1 MAISPALVGG
11 IVSGVALATK
21 LASSGNLTGA
31 SPVVKF
37 NGATDYRAKLL
48 VPEEYITQY
57 AHGPVNGFNG
67 IVFPYTPTINYE
79 MQATYSDVNP
89 THSNYNIHFYKNSH
103 VGAFSV
109 TAKFTVQNDADAVY
123 YLTTMHLLRALTKM
137 QYGNDPVAGAPPP
150 VCRFSAYGDYMIQNV
165 PVAIKSF
172 RTDLPDNVDYYVTGV
187 TSNPSPNPN
196 SLAGNLGLGTNFI
209 PTVSQI
215 QLTLIPMYS
224 RYEQS
229 QFSVIGNKNNPGY
242 ITDPKLKKQGFL

>member
-1 MAISPALVGG
+1 MAISPSLVGG

-21 LASSGNLTGA
+21 LAAMGKVSSTG
-31 SPVVKF
+31 PVIKF
-37 NGATDYRAKLL
+37 NGAVDYRAKLL
-48 VPEEYITQY
+48 VPTEYITPY

-79 MQATYSDVNP
+79 MQASYSDVNP
-89 THSNYNIHFYKNSH
+89 THSNFGLHFYKNSQ

-109 TAKFTVQNDADAVY
+109 TAKFTVQNDFDAVY

-172 RTDLPDNVDYYVTGV
+172 RTDLQDNVDYYGV
-187 TSNPSPNPN
+187 SPQLNSNNM
-196 SLAGNLGLGTNFI
+196 AERIGLGTNFI

-229 QFSVIGNKNNPGY
+229 QFSVIGADAKGY
-242 ITDPKLKKQGFL
+242 ISDPTLKKQGFL